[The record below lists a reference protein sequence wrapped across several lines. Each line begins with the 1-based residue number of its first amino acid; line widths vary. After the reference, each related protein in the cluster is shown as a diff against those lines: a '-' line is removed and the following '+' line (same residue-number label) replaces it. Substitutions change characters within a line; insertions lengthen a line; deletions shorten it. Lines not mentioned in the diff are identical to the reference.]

1 MSKRCKQKERN
12 CSDTDRKKRPRPGRQ
27 FIVPSTCSSTRPAEV
42 RQSCVNRPNDPPTE
56 DGESNYSMLRLPRVG
71 LSPPLGGMC
80 DGDLKNTS
88 QEKIPLWFGTFV
100 QLHTSRTD
108 WHPHLCGDKT
118 AHHDRGPLPTPSKRP
133 VAVRGRAESH
143 SVRLPASRECSPC
156 TSTSELPPLRI
167 FATC

>member
-12 CSDTDRKKRPRPGRQ
+12 CSDTGRKKRPRPGRQ

-100 QLHTSRTD
+100 Q
-108 WHPHLCGDKT
+108 KT
-118 AHHDRGPLPTPSKRP
+118 HIALRLASSPLR
-133 VAVRGRAESH
+133 RQNC
-143 SVRLPASRECSPC
+143 ASRPW
-156 TSTSELPPLRI
+156 TTPHTI
-167 FATC
+167 KTTCCCPGPG